1 MIYDNEN
8 ENENEDSEINSSSL
22 RAERRKNDWKH
33 AKRHA
38 QILVDQD
45 YELNKPL
52 HYYSKTRPEF
62 YYQRKNKT
70 NNKGKHRTAYG
81 NYYKSKNWPV
91 NDKRKIENGKIQLE
105 ELYEENT

>member
-1 MIYDNEN
+1 MIYEN
-8 ENENEDSEINSSSL
+8 DEEISLTPAL

-38 QILVDQD
+38 QILIDQD
-45 YELNKPL
+45 YELDKPL

-81 NYYKSKNWPV
+81 NYYPSKNWNS
-91 NDKRKIENGKIQLE
+91 NDRRKIDYLENQLK
-105 ELYEENT
+105 ELFDKD